1 MRYAVRASLYLAAG
15 YDQKER
21 MREYREKLQATG
33 DIIITSR
40 WLDEA
45 EEKPLQDPEISKD
58 PETAMRYGEMDFEDI
73 DKAEVFVMFT
83 DSPSTSGGRHTELGY
98 AIARCKVVII
108 VGPQENVFQAYSTA
122 IHLATFEEL
131 TQFLFGATPEN

>member
-1 MRYAVRASLYLAAG
+1 MKYMIRASAYLAAG

-21 MREYREKLQATG
+21 MRGYRAQLQATG
-33 DIIITSR
+33 DITVTSR

-45 EEKPLQDPEISKD
+45 EEKPLQDAEISKD

-73 DKAEVFVMFT
+73 DKAEIFVMFT
-83 DSPSTSGGRHTELGY
+83 DTPSTSGGRHTELGY
-98 AIARCKVVII
+98 AIARCKVIVI

-122 IHLATFEEL
+122 IHLQTWEQLIE
-131 TQFLFGATPEN
+131 FLFGATPES